1 MNDTKITIHKAILAS
16 SLPKSIKLSYIVDR
30 DAADIIITRDMVQV
44 ALECW
49 KDHEDVMEEL
59 MKVAVILDDAQAT
72 MIVLDDR
79 EVTLQGVEGFYHRF
93 N

>member
-1 MNDTKITIHKAILAS
+1 
-16 SLPKSIKLSYIVDR
+16 
-30 DAADIIITRDMVQV
+30 MVQV